1 MNNSSQN
8 TSEVV
13 DRFSRV
19 YLGDSL
25 IERIEIDM
33 ICDRMTFLCSSAL
46 LIRDAKNPNIFE
58 PERRYQPAYLTFD
71 EVKCFSCPEGNFCL
85 NNTIVNFDA
94 RPASEEGLTEFW
106 MEMTGGFDDEC
117 FIRSVLILARDF
129 SLA

>member
-13 DRFSRV
+13 NRFSRV
-19 YLGDSL
+19 YLGDSV

-33 ICDRMTFLCSSAL
+33 ICDQMTFLCNYAL
-46 LIRDAKNPNIFE
+46 LIDANNPNIFE

-71 EVKCFSCPEGNFCL
+71 EVKCFSCPEANFCL
-85 NNTIVNFDA
+85 NNTIVSFDA
-94 RPASEEGLTEFW
+94 RPASEEGLTEFR
-106 MEMTGGFDDEC
+106 MDMTGGFYDESFMRS
-117 FIRSVLILARDF
+117 FIILARDF